1 MGSCQCRLPFD
12 PFIHSVLSLAVS
24 DVVNEDQSAMP
35 NRMERF
41 TQRARHVL
49 SLAQDEAEHFK
60 LPTINP
66 EHLLLGMLREEG
78 SVAGRVL
85 QELGVQYESLK
96 NAINAQTPLIPNTA
110 PMQIDLA
117 AETKKVLEYS
127 VDEARRM
134 GHHYIG
140 TEHLL
145 LGMTRLQTGLAVQ
158 LMSQMNITPQMVRQA
173 TLQILQ
179 TAPQAS
185 TVSTS
190 ADAAD
195 AASTSPAPSSATS
208 WRSVATTG
216 RSRQFSFTQIANR
229 VRHYNLQREF
239 DRTPLSDGVL
249 DRLMMAVE
257 EARRMQMP
265 QVELEHLFLSLLQA
279 DSDIWD
285 KLGYHPAEISELR
298 ALLRQSIENRR
309 SQ

>member
-1 MGSCQCRLPFD
+1 
-12 PFIHSVLSLAVS
+12 
-24 DVVNEDQSAMP
+24 
-35 NRMERF
+35 MERF

-49 SLAQDEAEHFK
+49 SLAQDEAEYFK
-60 LPTINP
+60 VPTINP

-85 QELGVQYESLK
+85 RALDLEYESLK
-96 NAINAQTPLIPNTA
+96 NAINAQTPLVSETTG
-110 PMQIDLA
+110 QIDIA

-145 LGMTRLQTGLAVQ
+145 LGITRLPTGMAAQ
-158 LMSQMNITPQMVRQA
+158 LMNGLNITPQMVRQT

-185 TVSTS
+185 PANDPIS
-190 ADAAD
+190 AAAP
-195 AASTSPAPSSATS
+195 ASASS
-208 WRSVATTG
+208 WRSLGTTLDSIT
-216 RSRQFSFTQIANR
+216 RARQFSFTNIANR

-239 DRTPLSDGVL
+239 DRTPLSEAVL
-249 DRLMMAVE
+249 DRLTMAVE
-257 EARRMQMP
+257 EARLMQMQ
-265 QVELEHLFLSLLQA
+265 QVEVEHLFLSLLQA

-298 ALLRQSIENRR
+298 LLLRQSIENRR
-309 SQ
+309 QQ